1 MFEYLRLS
9 VYNPPVI
16 LKGLLT
22 TDLQKGLSTALN
34 MKLAFAASQTPL
46 AQAAKQELQKMYGN
60 ADLASAD
67 CVVALGGDGQVLRT
81 LYGTMFHKQP
91 VYAMRRTE
99 SVGFMC
105 NRYRVEDLP
114 ERIKKSQQIPL
125 HPLRTECVTSN
136 GTHTNTV
143 SINEVT
149 LVRETPQC
157 AKLRVSIDGIVR
169 LEQFSGDGLL
179 LSTPAGST
187 AYNHS
192 AGGPIMP
199 LDANLLIMSGICG
212 FRPKRWSYAVLS
224 QTAVTEIEVLEHE
237 KRPVRVE
244 AGLGCTSNIVYSK
257 IWLDKTSAFTLLF
270 DPDMHLHER
279 IMQEQF
285 SV

>member
-1 MFEYLRLS
+1 
-9 VYNPPVI
+9 
-16 LKGLLT
+16 
-22 TDLQKGLSTALN
+22 

-46 AQAAKQELQKMYGN
+46 AQAAKQELEKRYGPSVEL
-60 ADLASAD
+60 ADAD
-67 CVVALGGDGQVLRT
+67 CIVALGGDGQVLRT

-99 SVGFMC
+99 SVGFLC

-114 ERIKKSQQIPL
+114 DRIKRSQHVAL
-125 HPLRTECVTSN
+125 HPLRTECITAN
-136 GTHTNTV
+136 GTRTNTV

-149 LVRETPQC
+149 LIRESPQC
-157 AKLRVSIDGIVR
+157 ARLRVSVNNIVR

-199 LDANLLIMSGICG
+199 LDANMLIMNGICG
-212 FRPKRWSYAVLS
+212 FRPRRWSYAVLS
-224 QTAVTEIEVLEHE
+224 QDAVTEIEVLEHE

-244 AGLGCTSNIVYSK
+244 AGLGCTSNIVYAK
-257 IWLDKTSAFTLLF
+257 IWLDKHAEFTILF